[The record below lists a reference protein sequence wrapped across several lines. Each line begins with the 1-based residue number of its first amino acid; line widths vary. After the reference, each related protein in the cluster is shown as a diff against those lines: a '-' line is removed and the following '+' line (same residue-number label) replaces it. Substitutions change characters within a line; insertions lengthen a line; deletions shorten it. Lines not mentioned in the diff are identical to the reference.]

1 MYLRSVVAPY
11 MIRLR
16 QVSWTKR
23 TCEELISGSLKG
35 SSLTGNISS
44 LFLVAFIKAFLSRIS
59 RCSNFT
65 EIIIAP
71 FAEHVVL
78 VVLVDQGGRFE
89 VLLAQFEL
97 GEAAPAV
104 LSAALEDLLVQVEQS
119 LTGDAGQCYLT

>member
-1 MYLRSVVAPY
+1 MYLQSVVAPY

-23 TCEELISGSLKG
+23 TCEELISGSLNG

-59 RCSNFT
+59 RCSKFT

-89 VLLAQFEL
+89 VLLAQFEF

-104 LSAALEDLLVQVEQS
+104 LSAALEDLPVQVEQA